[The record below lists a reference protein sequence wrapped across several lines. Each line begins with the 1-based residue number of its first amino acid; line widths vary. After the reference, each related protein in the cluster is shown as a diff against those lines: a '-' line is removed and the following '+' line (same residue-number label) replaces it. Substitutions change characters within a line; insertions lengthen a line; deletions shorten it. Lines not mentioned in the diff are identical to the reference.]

1 MKEDLPGADDTARSP
16 LSIAV
21 DRPLLYTKLHIPG
34 TTPSLLSRPRLNER
48 LHLRPDG
55 TLTLLS
61 APAGFGKSTLVID
74 WVRRQ
79 KEPVAWLTLDEQ
91 DNDPILFWRY
101 LIAALQVVDGRLG
114 QQAAAILSAYD
125 RISLETAVTLL
136 INDIS
141 NVIPA
146 DGILTLVLDDFHWIH
161 TASIFQSFNY
171 LLQHQPPQLHLIL
184 LTRAD
189 PPLSLAR
196 LRVTGRLEELR
207 AADLRL
213 TQPEMAA
220 FFTETTALNLSED
233 NLLLLAEQTE
243 GWAAGLQLAALY
255 LRRQEDVT
263 HLVQT
268 FAGIKQHVF
277 AYLMEE
283 VLRHQTEEVRQFL
296 QQTAVL
302 RQFCGPLCA
311 AVTGQADAGSLL
323 HKLVSDNLFI
333 TPLDDAQTSS
343 VGNWF
348 RYHPLFAEMLRANL
362 DDDARRECHRRAA
375 RWYAGRQLIQD
386 AVRNALAAEDY
397 EFMAA
402 LLTQTYK
409 TFLAQGLLVSLQK
422 WLATLPPAYQSPRL
436 RLAGAWC
443 RVYEIGEPDVDRI
456 ISSISAIPAEA
467 GPSFQGEIL
476 AVRAVYASLYGRL
489 DQSIEWANKAL
500 TLIEIGDYL
509 SFAAAY
515 QALGNAY
522 RGLGQLDA
530 AQAAYSQAH
539 GQFMAMGNF
548 FMAQLPLYRIAGIQV
563 MQGRLHHAWQT
574 VETLRSRALDAGYEP
589 LIMAGEVFGQ
599 LSDLFLEWN
608 NLQEAYTYAR
618 QEIELARSGDMLLA
632 LIDGYLKLAAVA
644 AAQGDEDM
652 AREALDLAVET
663 AVPLHSAPIAAQIA
677 MHRARHG
684 LRWGNHAAAISW
696 ADEYDRLRRG
706 SEHQLTPLLSQSADL
721 LLARIRLAQGKS
733 DEALELLQEAVPELE
748 AGGRIRLLVEARVL
762 QALAWHSQSQEIK
775 ARKAL
780 TAALALG
787 EPENYIQVFV
797 ENDPAL
803 VPLLQQVRHLFPEYV
818 AELLRAMPGGSGA
831 DTPETGLLAPLTE
844 RELEIISLIA
854 QGYSNRQIADAIFIT
869 VGTVKGHVNHI
880 FSKLDVQN
888 RTQALLR
895 ARELK
900 LLD

>member
-1 MKEDLPGADDTARSP
+1 
-16 LSIAV
+16 
-21 DRPLLYTKLHIPG
+21 
-34 TTPSLLSRPRLNER
+34 
-48 LHLRPDG
+48 
-55 TLTLLS
+55 
-61 APAGFGKSTLVID
+61 
-74 WVRRQ
+74 
-79 KEPVAWLTLDEQ
+79 
-91 DNDPILFWRY
+91 
-101 LIAALQVVDGRLG
+101 
-114 QQAAAILSAYD
+114 
-125 RISLETAVTLL
+125 
-136 INDIS
+136 
-141 NVIPA
+141 
-146 DGILTLVLDDFHWIH
+146 
-161 TASIFQSFNY
+161 
-171 LLQHQPPQLHLIL
+171 
-184 LTRAD
+184 
-189 PPLSLAR
+189 
-196 LRVTGRLEELR
+196 
-207 AADLRL
+207 
-213 TQPEMAA
+213 
-220 FFTETTALNLSED
+220 
-233 NLLLLAEQTE
+233 
-243 GWAAGLQLAALY
+243 
-255 LRRQEDVT
+255 
-263 HLVQT
+263 
-268 FAGIKQHVF
+268 
-277 AYLMEE
+277 
-283 VLRHQTEEVRQFL
+283 
-296 QQTAVL
+296 
-302 RQFCGPLCA
+302 
-311 AVTGQADAGSLL
+311 
-323 HKLVSDNLFI
+323 
-333 TPLDDAQTSS
+333 
-343 VGNWF
+343 
-348 RYHPLFAEMLRANL
+348 
-362 DDDARRECHRRAA
+362 
-375 RWYAGRQLIQD
+375 
-386 AVRNALAAEDY
+386 
-397 EFMAA
+397 
-402 LLTQTYK
+402 
-409 TFLAQGLLVSLQK
+409 
-422 WLATLPPAYQSPRL
+422 PRL

-797 ENDPAL
+797 ENDPGL

-818 AELLRAMPGGSGA
+818 TELLRAMPGGSGA